1 MWSSIYY
8 SHGLPEPPRAASP
21 SGTHLANWNKER
33 LQWPSKALTLVS
45 SEPRSRHVCK
55 LVQCP
60 TCGQVPWE
68 TSASVSPRCPLS
80 TIQLK
85 IKHFG
90 TNTSGMLLSRL
101 ESRGSR
107 TWECDEH
114 CDEDGAD
121 WVGDH
126 PSEHLHEDGRDDDA
140 NGSKSVCQ
148 DMEEHT
154 LKNYNAE
161 WS

>member
-33 LQWPSKALTLVS
+33 LQWPPKALTPVS
-45 SEPRSRHVCK
+45 WEPRSRHVCK

-68 TSASVSPRCPLS
+68 TFASVSPRCPLS

-90 TNTSGMLLSRL
+90 TNTSRTSLPYFGVKLS
-101 ESRGSR
+101 
-107 TWECDEH
+107 C
-114 CDEDGAD
+114 
-121 WVGDH
+121 
-126 PSEHLHEDGRDDDA
+126 
-140 NGSKSVCQ
+140 VCL
-148 DMEEHT
+148 MFAYRNKLPIIT
-154 LKNYNAE
+154 LRWPNVTLRWPNVTLMWTTVALR
-161 WS
+161 